1 MKKEFEIV
9 DVNYILELAFR
20 DLNKKKGAAPEN
32 LAVTAPK
39 KNESVSESKDMRKKR

>member
-9 DVNYILELAFR
+9 DVNYILESFR
-20 DLNKKKGAAPEN
+20 DLNKKKKGAAPEN